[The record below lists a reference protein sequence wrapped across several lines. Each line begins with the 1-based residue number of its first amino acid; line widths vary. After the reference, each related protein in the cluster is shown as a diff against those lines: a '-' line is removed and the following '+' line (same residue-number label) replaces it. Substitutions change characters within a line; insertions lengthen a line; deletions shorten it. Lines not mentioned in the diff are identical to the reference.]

1 MTTPDHAAAL
11 PRLHT
16 YAEAAEILRI
26 EESWLRQHIKQLP
39 RVKLGGRVF
48 FTDADLRRIIELHHH
63 EPEQSAR
70 PVPSGQPSPAG
81 PHPFS
86 DLKPLPRRRR
96 PPP

>member
-48 FTDADLRRIIELHHH
+48 FTDADLWRIIELHHH
-63 EPEQSAR
+63 EPEQAAG
-70 PVPSGQPSPAG
+70 PAPSGSPIPAG
-81 PHPFS
+81 PHPLA
-86 DLKPLPRRRR
+86 DLKPRRSRVRR
-96 PPP
+96 PS